1 MKASRFGIRIL
12 REFPKDAEA
21 PSHKWLVRSGYIIQ
35 HASGIY
41 SYTPLFFR
49 VFRKI
54 CAIVEQEMAAI
65 GAQQVQL
72 PLLQPAR
79 LWERSGRWEVF
90 RRSRLMFQL
99 TDRKDSQYGLTPTAE
114 EMMCEFAKSLITTRK
129 DVPLTFFQQHVKFR
143 DELRPRFGLV
153 RSREFTMMDAYS
165 FDCDD
170 AGMDAVYRAMRGAY
184 QAVFTR
190 CALKFA
196 IVLADSGAMGGSGSE
211 EFMALS
217 EWGEDT
223 ILYTDNYA
231 ANAELAQG
239 RVERDAAEP
248 PRPARQVSTP
258 NAGSADDVAVQL
270 GISLRQIV
278 KTLVYEVAAA
288 SGEDQLVAVLLR
300 GDRSINLVKL
310 QNHLGGIDAKLA
322 AADKVAAIFG
332 AEPGSIGPVG
342 MRGRIRVLADQS
354 IEGLT
359 NIVVGANKTGWHLA
373 DVNIG
378 RDFEVD
384 AFADLQLAEAGD
396 IAADGAALSAARG
409 IEVGHIFK
417 LGDKYTRAFELT
429 VPGSDN
435 KPVPLQMGCY
445 GIGTSRVAAAIV
457 EQWHD
462 DDGIIWPVT
471 VAPFEVAIV
480 AIKQGDDG
488 VQAHI
493 DTIETALAGL
503 GLDYLTDDRDIS
515 AGAKFKSMDM
525 IGIPFRITL
534 GRALDQGLVEVRA
547 RAGGRTETV
556 AIGEAAALVAAW
568 RKAALDVIQS
578 GAPAIAP
585 VN

>member
-12 REFPKDAEA
+12 REFPRDAEA
-21 PSHKWLVRSGYIIQ
+21 PSHRWLVRSGYIIQ
-35 HASGIY
+35 HGSGIY

-170 AGMDAVYRAMRGAY
+170 AGMDVVYNAMRGAY

-223 ILYTDNYA
+223 ILYTDTYA

-239 RVERDAAEP
+239 SVAQDATEP
-248 PRPARQVSTP
+248 PRPAREVATP
-258 NAGSADDVAVQL
+258 NAHSADDVAVQL

-278 KTLVYEVAAA
+278 KTLVYEVTAA
-288 SGEDQLVAVLLR
+288 SGEDEIVAVLLP

-342 MRGRIRVLADQS
+342 MSGRIRLLADQS
-354 IEGLT
+354 IERMT

-396 IAADGAALSAARG
+396 IAPDGAALSAARG

-417 LGDKYTRAFELT
+417 LGDKYTRAFDLT

-471 VAPFEVAIV
+471 VAPFDVAIV
-480 AIKQGDDG
+480 AVKHGEDG
-488 VQAHI
+488 VQTHI
-493 DTIETALAGL
+493 DTIETALAAR

-534 GRALDQGLVEVRA
+534 GRALEQGLVEVRA

-556 AIGEAAALVAAW
+556 AIAAAAALVAAW
-568 RKAALDVIQS
+568 RKAALDATET
-578 GAPAIAP
+578 GADS
-585 VN
+585 

>member
-1 MKASRFGIRIL
+1 MKASRFGIRVL

-21 PSHKWLVRSGYIIQ
+21 PSHKWLIRSGYIIQ
-35 HASGIY
+35 HSSGIY
-41 SYTPLFFR
+41 SYTPLFYR

-114 EMMCEFAKSLITTRK
+114 EIMCEFAKSLITTRK
-129 DVPLTFFQQHVKFR
+129 DVPLTLFQQHVKFR

-153 RSREFTMMDAYS
+153 RAREFTMMDAYS
-165 FDCDD
+165 FDCDH
-170 AGMDAVYRAMRGAY
+170 AGMDIVYDAMRGAY
-184 QAVFTR
+184 QSVFAR
-190 CALKFA
+190 CALKYV

-217 EWGEDT
+217 DWGEDT

-231 ANAELAQG
+231 ANAELAEG
-239 RVERDAAEP
+239 GIERDETDP
-248 PRPARQVSTP
+248 PRPAREISTP
-258 NAGSADDVAVQL
+258 NAKSADDVAVQL
-270 GISLRQIV
+270 GVSLRRIV
-278 KTLVYEVAAA
+278 KTLVYEVTAA
-288 SGEDQLVAVLLR
+288 SGQDEIVAVLLR

-310 QNHLGGIDAKLA
+310 QNRLGGIDARLA
-322 AADKVAAIFG
+322 AAGKVAAIFG

-342 MRGRIRVLADQS
+342 MSGRIRLLADKS
-354 IEGLT
+354 VEGLT
-359 NIVVGANKTGWHLA
+359 NIIVGANKTGSHLA

-378 RDFEVD
+378 RDFDVD
-384 AFADLQLAEAGD
+384 EFADLHLAEAGD
-396 IAADGAALSAARG
+396 AAPDGTALSAARG

-417 LGDKYTRAFELT
+417 LGDKYTRAFDLA

-435 KPVPLQMGCY
+435 RPVPLQMGCY

-471 VAPFEVAIV
+471 VAPFDVAIV
-480 AIKQGDDG
+480 AIKHGEEG

-493 DTIETALAGL
+493 DAIETALAAV

-556 AIGEAAALVAAW
+556 AIGDAAALVAAW
-568 RKAALDVIQS
+568 RKAAFAALETD
-578 GAPAIAP
+578 APAS
-585 VN
+585 

>member
-21 PSHKWLVRSGYIIQ
+21 PSHKWLIRSGYIIQ
-35 HASGIY
+35 HGSGIY

-99 TDRKDSQYGLTPTAE
+99 TDRKDSEYGLTPTAE

-170 AGMDAVYRAMRGAY
+170 AGMDVVYNAMRGAY

-223 ILYTDNYA
+223 ILYTGTYA

-239 RVERDAAEP
+239 GVARDAAEP
-248 PRPARQVSTP
+248 PRPAREVSTP

-270 GISLRQIV
+270 GVSLRQIV

-322 AADKVAAIFG
+322 AASKVAAIFG

-342 MRGRIRVLADQS
+342 MSGRIRVLADKS
-354 IEGLT
+354 IEGMT

-384 AFADLQLAEAGD
+384 TFADLQLAEAGD
-396 IAADGAALSAARG
+396 IAPDGAALSAARG

-417 LGDKYTRAFELT
+417 LGDKYTRAFDLT

-471 VAPFEVAIV
+471 VAPFDVAIV
-480 AIKQGDDG
+480 AIKQDDDG
-488 VQAHI
+488 VKAHI
-493 DTIETALAGL
+493 DSIEAALTAL
-503 GLDYLTDDRDIS
+503 GLDYLTDDRDVS
-515 AGAKFKSMDM
+515 AGSKFKSMDM

-534 GRALDQGLVEVRA
+534 GRALDQGQVEVRA

-556 AIGEAAALVAAW
+556 AIGKAAALVAAW
-568 RKAALDVIQS
+568 RKAALDAIET
-578 GAPAIAP
+578 GADS
-585 VN
+585 

>member
-35 HASGIY
+35 HGSGIY

-54 CAIVEQEMAAI
+54 CAIVEQEMTAI

-217 EWGEDT
+217 DWGEDT
-223 ILYTDNYA
+223 ILYTDHYA
-231 ANAELAQG
+231 ANAELAQS
-239 RVERDAAEP
+239 RVEPDVAEP
-248 PRPARQVSTP
+248 PRPAREVSTP
-258 NAGSADDVAVQL
+258 NAVSADDVAAQL

-322 AADKVAAIFG
+322 AADKVTAIFG

-342 MRGRIRVLADQS
+342 LRGRIRHRRQQDRMASGRRQYRPGFPSRRLRGSATRRGRRQRARRGHAQRRAWNRGRTHLQARRQIYQGVRTD
-354 IEGLT
+354 
-359 NIVVGANKTGWHLA
+359 GAGQ
-373 DVNIG
+373 
-378 RDFEVD
+378 R
-384 AFADLQLAEAGD
+384 QQAGA
-396 IAADGAALSAARG
+396 AADGVLRNR
-409 IEVGHIFK
+409 H
-417 LGDKYTRAFELT
+417 L
-429 VPGSDN
+429 
-435 KPVPLQMGCY
+435 
-445 GIGTSRVAAAIV
+445 
-457 EQWHD
+457 
-462 DDGIIWPVT
+462 
-471 VAPFEVAIV
+471 
-480 AIKQGDDG
+480 
-488 VQAHI
+488 
-493 DTIETALAGL
+493 
-503 GLDYLTDDRDIS
+503 
-515 AGAKFKSMDM
+515 
-525 IGIPFRITL
+525 
-534 GRALDQGLVEVRA
+534 
-547 RAGGRTETV
+547 AGGRRHRR
-556 AIGEAAALVAAW
+556 AMA
-568 RKAALDVIQS
+568 
-578 GAPAIAP
+578 
-585 VN
+585 